1 MANTYAT
8 LEMLKG
14 PSALNITG
22 SGDDARLLAM
32 AEAASRL
39 IDRHC
44 NRHFYVSR
52 ATRRFD
58 GNGGPR
64 LLLPDLVRVDDGG
77 VRTDDGREGT
87 FGTTWDP
94 RDYVLLPRNAD
105 PESSGGDS
113 RPYTSI
119 EVSGSGRRQA
129 WPTGRGTVQITG
141 EWGWQRRLRR
151 RGETRGVVADAV
163 AGEVRVSG
171 EPGPST
177 LRQGSGRTDLGTA
190 GHTLLI
196 DEEQLYVREAGDGT
210 LEVDRGVNGTE
221 ASEHDAGTPVYVFE
235 YPGPVVEAALVQ
247 TVRLW
252 RLANGGS
259 EPEGRVV
266 LDADVR
272 ALLGSYRKP
281 ALGMGA

>member
-1 MANTYAT
+1 MPNSYVT
-8 LEMLKG
+8 LDVLKG

-22 SGDDARLLAM
+22 SSEDGRLLAM

-39 IDRHC
+39 VDRYC
-44 NRHFYVSR
+44 NRRFYVAR

-58 GNGGPR
+58 GKGGTR
-64 LLLPDLVRVDDGG
+64 LLLPDLARVDDGG
-77 VRTDDGREGT
+77 VRTDDGRDGT
-87 FGTTWDP
+87 FGTAWDAG
-94 RDYVLLPRNAD
+94 DYVLLPRNAD
-105 PESSGGDS
+105 PEGSGDDS

-129 WPTGRGTVQITG
+129 WPAGRGTVQIAG

-151 RGETRGVVADAV
+151 RGETRGVVADGA
-163 AGEVRVSG
+163 AGEVRVSD
-171 EPGPST
+171 EPGVP
-177 LRQGSGRTDLGTA
+177 A

-221 ASEHDAGTPVYVFE
+221 ASEHDAETPVYVFE
-235 YPGPVVEAALVQ
+235 YPGPVVEATLLQ
-247 TVRLW
+247 TARLW
-252 RLANGGS
+252 RLASGGGES
-259 EPEGRVV
+259 VGRAV

-281 ALGMGA
+281 ALGVGA